1 MDMKNAITTHLV
13 IAVMRVFVFTFLCAL
28 MLLGL
33 PASGLEIRSQ
43 ISPWNH
49 ERPLR
54 SATYY
59 IILHTTEG
67 PEEGSLRKI
76 YTNGEAHFFVD
87 TAGRVTRIIQEQRLA
102 LHAGRSMWDG
112 RQNIDNFSVG
122 IEVAGYYNRDITRAQ
137 EQSLKELLEVLQNR
151 YKVPDEKVL
160 THSMVAYGTPNTW
173 HKKSHRGRKRCGMLF
188 AKESVRYRI
197 GLDKKALFDP
207 DVKSGR
213 LVVGDPYLATV
224 LYGKSDEQEKAA
236 VRYTSSDANV
246 ISSSRSAWDIARDN
260 YKSRDILYQFPDGR
274 VRRGN
279 EIKDWKRM
287 PVGTKVVI
295 SGQHGDDESGT
306 IMEIG
311 IDGDTAMDI
320 AGEDYNKKTT
330 VYFFPDGHVIQGD
343 EMAESVFAV
352 LPQKTR
358 ILVGYKYG
366 GKVTAKRS
374 AFDICGKAWHFPST
388 YYRLPDG
395 SVVPGNRL
403 NEGQIPKNTIVFFRN

>member
-1 MDMKNAITTHLV
+1 MRNVITAKGLTAMVRTFAIAFFCLSLFSDV
-13 IAVMRVFVFTFLCAL
+13 SVY
-28 MLLGL
+28 
-33 PASGLEIRSQ
+33 GLEISSK
-43 ISPWNH
+43 ISPWNQ
-49 ERPLR
+49 ERPQR

-67 PEEGSLRKI
+67 PEAGSLRKI
-76 YTNGEAHFFVD
+76 YSNGEAHYFID

-112 RQNIDNFSVG
+112 RQNIDNYSIG
-122 IEVAGYYNRDITRAQ
+122 IEVAGYYNKDITKAQ
-137 EQSLKELLEVLQNR
+137 AQSLKELLEVLQNS

-160 THSMVAYGTPNTW
+160 SHSMVAYGTPNSW
-173 HKKSHRGRKRCGMLF
+173 HKKSHRGRKRCGMIF
-188 AKESVRYRI
+188 AKESIRHSI
-197 GLDKKALFDP
+197 GLDKKALYDP
-207 DVKSGR
+207 DVKAGR
-213 LVVGDPYLATV
+213 LVVGDPYLAQV

-236 VRYTSSDANV
+236 TRYTSLDANV
-246 ISSSRSAWDIARDN
+246 ISNNRSAWDIAGDI
-260 YKSRDILYQFPDGR
+260 YKSKNVVYQFPDGR

-287 PVGTKVVI
+287 PVGTKVVF
-295 SGQHGDDESGT
+295 SGEHQDDEAET
-306 IMEIG
+306 ILEIG
-311 IDGDTAMDI
+311 VDGDTAMDI
-320 AGEDYNKKTT
+320 AGEEYNKKTT

-366 GKVTAKRS
+366 GKVTAKKS
-374 AFDICGKAWHFPST
+374 AFDICGKAWNFPST
-388 YYRLPDG
+388 YYRLPDS
-395 SVVPGNRL
+395 SVIPGNRL